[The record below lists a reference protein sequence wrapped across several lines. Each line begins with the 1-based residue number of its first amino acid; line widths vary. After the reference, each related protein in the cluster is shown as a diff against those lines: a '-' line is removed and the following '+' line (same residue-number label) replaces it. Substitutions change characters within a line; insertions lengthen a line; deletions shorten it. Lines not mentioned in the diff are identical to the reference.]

1 MWSPCSLAPPAA
13 GVYNPDDP
21 VVGVRTVLSQDPGDE
36 PESPA
41 EAARAA
47 AAGAAPDEVP
57 APPNEASGAAAEG
70 PPPEAAGG
78 AAPRADLQL
87 QLQQRAKLAEDR
99 LGEVL
104 TAYRQAK
111 LDNEGFRDRVTRD
124 VQRHWERH
132 NQKLVLRFIEVLD
145 NLDRAL
151 ESAEQA
157 YAGNPLI
164 EGLILVRTQLL
175 QILQKEGLE
184 RIPVLGLPFDP
195 ASAEAVG
202 IHPVTDPDHDHV
214 AVKELLRGYR
224 LHGRL
229 ARASRVLVGVYH
241 EPAPAPP
248 SAEVSGETPAGSE
261 ELDPAAETIR
271 LDDKMLRE
279 IFGGHEPETE
289 D

>member
-1 MWSPCSLAPPAA
+1 
-13 GVYNPDDP
+13 
-21 VVGVRTVLSQDPGDE
+21 LSQDPGDE
-36 PESPA
+36 REGPAEDADAVSVETPATRAAEQPAGEASAAEAPPAGPPPA
-41 EAARAA
+41 EAPVAA
-47 AAGAAPDEVP
+47 VP
-57 APPNEASGAAAEG
+57 QANPLAQA
-70 PPPEAAGG
+70 
-78 AAPRADLQL
+78 
-87 QLQQRAKLAEDR
+87 QQRAKLAEDR

-104 TAYRQAK
+104 AAYRKAK
-111 LDNEGFRDRVTRD
+111 TDNEGFRERVTRD
-124 VQRHWERH
+124 VERQVERH

-184 RIPVLGLPFDP
+184 RVPALGLPFDP
-195 ASAEAVG
+195 AAAEAVG
-202 IHPVTDPDHDHV
+202 IQAVSDPDHDHV
-214 AVKELLRGYR
+214 VVKELLRGYR

-241 EPAPAPP
+241 EPAPTPP
-248 SAEVSGETPAGSE
+248 EATGDTTGDTAAGEAAAD
-261 ELDPAAETIR
+261 LDPAAETIR

>member
-1 MWSPCSLAPPAA
+1 MVSAEVA
-13 GVYNPDDP
+13 
-21 VVGVRTVLSQDPGDE
+21 
-36 PESPA
+36 A
-41 EAARAA
+41 EA
-47 AAGAAPDEVP
+47 P
-57 APPNEASGAAAEG
+57 ATPQ
-70 PPPEAAGG
+70 
-78 AAPRADLQL
+78 ADPLAQA
-87 QLQQRAKLAEDR
+87 QQRAKLAEDR

-104 TAYRQAK
+104 AAYRK
-111 LDNEGFRDRVTRD
+111 TKTDNEGFRERVTRD
-124 VQRHWERH
+124 VQRQLERH

-184 RIPVLGLPFDP
+184 RVPVLGLPFDP
-195 ASAEAVG
+195 AGAEAVG
-202 IHPVTDPDHDHV
+202 IQAVTDPDHDHV
-214 AVKELLRGYR
+214 VVKELLRGYR
-224 LHGRL
+224 LYGRL

-241 EPAPAPP
+241 EPAPATPEVAGDTP
-248 SAEVSGETPAGSE
+248 TGEAAEDFDA
-261 ELDPAAETIR
+261 AAETIR

-279 IFGGHEPETE
+279 IFGGRGEPETE

>member
-1 MWSPCSLAPPAA
+1 M
-13 GVYNPDDP
+13 
-21 VVGVRTVLSQDPGDE
+21 SQDPGDE
-36 PESPA
+36 TESPA
-41 EAARAA
+41 EAASAETAAAPPATDAAAEAPGGDAA
-47 AAGAAPDEVP
+47 AAAPAAVVDPPAAPQ
-57 APPNEASGAAAEG
+57 
-70 PPPEAAGG
+70 
-78 AAPRADLQL
+78 ADLHTH
-87 QLQQRAKLAEDR
+87 LQQRAKLAEDR

-104 TAYRQAK
+104 TAYRKAK

-124 VQRHWERH
+124 VQRQAERH

-164 EGLILVRTQLL
+164 EGLILVRSQLL

-195 ASAEAVG
+195 AAAEAVG
-202 IHPVTDPDHDHV
+202 IQAVTDPDHDHV

-224 LHGRL
+224 LHGRM

-241 EPAPAPP
+241 EPTPAPP
-248 SAEVSGETPAGSE
+248 ADEPSGETPAGAGE
-261 ELDPAAETIR
+261 DYDPAAETIR

-279 IFGGHEPETE
+279 IFGGHEEPETDE
-289 D
+289 

>member
-1 MWSPCSLAPPAA
+1 M
-13 GVYNPDDP
+13 
-21 VVGVRTVLSQDPGDE
+21 
-36 PESPA
+36 PA
-41 EAARAA
+41 EAD
-47 AAGAAPDEVP
+47 PDPLE
-57 APPNEASGAAAEG
+57 
-70 PPPEAAGG
+70 
-78 AAPRADLQL
+78 QL
-87 QLQQRAKLAEDR
+87 RQRAKLAEDR

-104 TAYRQAK
+104 TAYRKAK
-111 LDNEGFRDRVTRD
+111 VDNEGFRDRVTRD
-124 VQRHWERH
+124 MQRQRERH

-184 RIPVLGLPFDP
+184 RLPVLGLPFDP

-202 IHPVTDPDHDHV
+202 IQPVTDPDHDHV
-214 AVKELLRGYR
+214 VVKELLRGYR

-248 SAEVSGETPAGSE
+248 SAEESGETPAGEATE

-271 LDDKMLRE
+271 LDDRMLRE
-279 IFGGHEPETE
+279 IFGGQTEPET
-289 D
+289 DD